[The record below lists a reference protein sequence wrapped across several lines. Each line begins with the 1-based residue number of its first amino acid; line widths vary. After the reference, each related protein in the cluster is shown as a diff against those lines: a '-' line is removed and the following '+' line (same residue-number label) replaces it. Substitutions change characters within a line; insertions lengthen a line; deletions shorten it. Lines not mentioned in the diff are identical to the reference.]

1 LSIEELLEVP
11 FVRIAWAAVRARYAE
26 LGEDRLTSE
35 LVRDQIG
42 IMANDL
48 LGETA
53 RRIAEAGVG
62 IVEDVRGAGR
72 ALVGFSPELA
82 AQERQLKAFLYAR
95 MYNSPRVAAV
105 NAEAQR
111 VVANLYAA
119 YRDDPRR
126 LPAGWADWATDET
139 ERLRAIGDYV
149 AGMTDRYAIAR
160 HRELV
165 GPVELPEGF

>member
-1 LSIEELLEVP
+1 
-11 FVRIAWAAVRARYAE
+11 VRARYPDLPEA
-26 LGEDRLTSE
+26 RLTSE

-48 LGETA
+48 LGET
-53 RRIAEAGVG
+53 RRRVEAAGVES
-62 IVEDVRGAGR
+62 VDDVRAAGR
-72 ALVGFSPELA
+72 ALVGFSAELA
-82 AQERQLKAFLYAR
+82 AQERQLKRFLYAR

-105 NAEAQR
+105 KAEAQR

-119 YRDDPRR
+119 YRDDPGR
-126 LPAGWADWATDET
+126 LPAGWADWARDET
-139 ERLRAIGDYV
+139 ELKRAIGDYV

-165 GPVELPEGF
+165 GKVELPEGF